1 MVTPLRRFL
10 VVQALMLWQG
20 GFLFYASVVVPIGT
34 DLLGGARAQGVI
46 TARVTEWLNV
56 AGLVCLGLL
65 AWDAAATRDPSCRR
79 LTARWWLIIGS
90 AGLLGGLWFLH
101 LVLDYFMDP
110 AGRVVQMHE
119 PFRVTHG
126 AYLWVSTAHWLMGLA
141 LAWLTLAAW
150 RAEDRK
156 YGERPA

>member
-1 MVTPLRRFL
+1 
-10 VVQALMLWQG
+10 MLWQG

-46 TARVTEWLNV
+46 TARVTEWLNL
-56 AGLVCLGLL
+56 AGLVCL
-65 AWDAAATRDPSCRR
+65 
-79 LTARWWLIIGS
+79 
-90 AGLLGGLWFLH
+90 GLLGGLWFLH
-101 LVLDYFMDP
+101 LILDYFMDP
-110 AGRVVQMHE
+110 AGRVVQMRE
-119 PFRVTHG
+119 PFRVAHG